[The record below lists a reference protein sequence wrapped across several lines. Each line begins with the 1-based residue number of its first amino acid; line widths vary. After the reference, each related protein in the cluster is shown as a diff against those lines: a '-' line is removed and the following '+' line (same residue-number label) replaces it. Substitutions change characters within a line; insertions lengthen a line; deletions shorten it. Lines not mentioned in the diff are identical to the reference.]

1 MKEVVRAS
9 DPRIAAL
16 IDRQATQYAGD
27 DQLGL
32 DRIAALLEWL
42 GRPQDRMPPVFH
54 VAGTNGKGSTCAFL
68 RAALEAEGHR
78 VHLFTSPHLVRY
90 NERIRLAGSLISD
103 DRLADTMGR
112 VLDANDTIGASLFE
126 INTAAAF
133 IAFSEVPA
141 DACVVEVG
149 LGGRLDATN
158 VIRHPLVCGIASL
171 GIDHEAFLLAEEA
184 GLPTEPACRIGFE
197 KAGIA
202 KRGVPLVIQRYPAA
216 VEATIA
222 RVAAEVGAPLLVEE
236 RDWRVDPAL
245 HPSLPGK
252 HQQRNASLAAAMLR
266 SQSVLT
272 VAEESIQRGVA
283 AATWPARM
291 QRLDT
296 AGPLAA
302 GRELWLDGAHNPAA
316 AETLAEAMPYP
327 MHVVLGILANKDV
340 NAIVAALAP
349 NALSFT
355 FVPVADHE
363 HHDPDEL
370 ARRFRGRAANSLEEA
385 LGNLPGP
392 RLIAGSLYLAGEAL
406 RLNGQAPD

>member
-16 IDRQATQYAGD
+16 IDRQATQYAGN

-32 DRIAALLEWL
+32 ERIAALLDRL
-42 GRPQDRMPPVFH
+42 GRPQDRLPPVFH

-68 RAALEAEGHR
+68 RAALEAAGHR
-78 VHLFTSPHLVRY
+78 VHVFTSPHLVTY
-90 NERIRLAGSLISD
+90 NERIRLAGTLISD
-103 DRLADTMGR
+103 DRLAETMGR
-112 VLDANDTIGASLFE
+112 VLDANEAVGASLFE

-133 IAFSEVPA
+133 IAFSEVAA

-158 VIRHPLVCGIASL
+158 VIERPLVCGIASL

-184 GLPTEPACRIGFE
+184 GLPTQPARRIGYE

-202 KRGVPLVIQRYPAA
+202 KPGVPLVIQHYPAP

-222 RVAAEVGAPLLVEE
+222 EVAAKVGAPLLVEG
-236 RDWRVDPAL
+236 RDWQIDPAL
-245 HPSLPGK
+245 RPSLPGK

-266 SQSVLT
+266 AQSLLPL
-272 VAEESIQRGVA
+272 ADDHIQRGVA

-291 QRLDT
+291 QCLDPN
-296 AGPLAA
+296 GPLAA
-302 GRELWLDGAHNPAA
+302 GRELWLDGAHNPTA
-316 AETLAEAMPYP
+316 AETLADAMPYP

-340 NAIVAALAP
+340 DAIVAALAP
-349 NALSFT
+349 HALSLT

-363 HHDPDEL
+363 HHDPAAL
-370 ARRFRGRAANSLEEA
+370 AARFGGRAAASLEDA
-385 LGNLPGP
+385 LRDLPEP

-406 RLNGQAPD
+406 RLNDQAPD